1 MIPSFKENYI
11 FYLFFVM
18 TLVIIYLI
26 CKLIYEKYFK
36 NTKFKPDTAFKLVS
50 IIILI
55 GFSRLIQC
63 IYYKHFLKEEI
74 SYLPCPLN
82 SNGIKNSLLVC
93 LSIITI
99 VLLLTKKYNN

>member
-1 MIPSFKENYI
+1 
-11 FYLFFVM
+11 
-18 TLVIIYLI
+18 
-26 CKLIYEKYFK
+26 
-36 NTKFKPDTAFKLVS
+36 
-50 IIILI
+50 
-55 GFSRLIQC
+55 
-63 IYYKHFLKEEI
+63 KHFLKEEI